1 MDSIVSYQS
10 AVLKIKQNSINE
22 ANSVLEKEN
31 SKKNMKRGEV
41 FNILG
46 AYLKKVTWSKKNKN
60 KFKANMADGGDRIK

>member
-46 AYLKKVTWSKKNKN
+46 AYLKKVT
-60 KFKANMADGGDRIK
+60 